1 MAKVMFGGL
10 QGSHRVMV
18 VDGVTMHIPEVQVQS
33 FLSGEPGSPNDP
45 LSKMPDGKLC
55 GTLVPEG
62 SVKFTLTDEELSA
75 AREDY
80 NRRNQ
85 Q

>member
-1 MAKVMFGGL
+1 MEKVIFGGL

-18 VDGVTMHIPEVQVQS
+18 VDGVTMHIPEVQVQY

-55 GTLVPEG
+55 GTLVPKG